1 MQEKIEWFQEVLSL
15 EPGSRVFFP
24 LARLFVQV
32 GEPEN
37 AVTTLKAGL
46 DRHPEYLE
54 ARMLLVQLL
63 SDQGQSD
70 EALEQAGRVVEAM
83 GGYPAFWK
91 LWAQGQ
97 PPEKRDFAVF
107 LMLVA
112 SWLQDRPVH
121 WTDIVLEGVNSLSTR
136 LVGPLPEPAPR
147 PEPPARPT
155 EMPTPDVGIE
165 GGGSVRR
172 VGHGNGSLR
181 TRTMADL
188 LAAQGDYQ
196 GAQDIYRELWSRA
209 SGPDRDELAGRIR
222 EMEAGILERQSAPRP
237 EANPEEDVFSQHAKN
252 RLISALET
260 LASRFEARVRRQ
272 D

>member
-1 MQEKIEWFQEVLSL
+1 MQQKIEWFQEVLSL

-32 GEPEN
+32 GESEN
-37 AVTTLKAGL
+37 AVATLKSGL

-63 SDQGQSD
+63 SDLGRSD
-70 EALEQAGRVVEAM
+70 EALEQSRKVVEAL
-83 GGYPAFWK
+83 GGYPSFWK

-97 PPEKRDFAVF
+97 PHENRDFAVF

-121 WTDIVLEGVNSLSTR
+121 WTDIMLEGVNSLSEK
-136 LVGPLPEPAPR
+136 LVGPLPEPVV
-147 PEPPARPT
+147 RPT
-155 EMPTPDVGIE
+155 PTESPVRPVLFEGAATRKAESVG
-165 GGGSVRR
+165 
-172 VGHGNGSLR
+172 GSLR
-181 TRTMADL
+181 TKTMADL

-209 SGPDRDELAGRIR
+209 SGQDKDELAGRIR
-222 EMEAGILERQSAPRP
+222 EMEAGIVERQSSPQP
-237 EANPEEDVFSQHAKN
+237 ETEPEEDVFSQHAKN

-260 LASRFEARVRRQ
+260 LAARFEARVRRQ
-272 D
+272 NAG